1 MPIFEPTVFEKYEY
15 QGWVITITN
24 YLCSDELIAF
34 AVIKKYANE
43 ITVDNY
49 HWICLDEL
57 AEELGL
63 KVVYNDEFEDGDYG
77 ELGHYV
83 YCEPDDLGTK
93 ILALEG
99 RLNTRC
105 SSSMLNYIV
114 NEIENFI
121 NPPEWYESYYRIKRF
136 VALKQIYK
144 KALVPKV
151 SKRKS
156 GFLSQAWAAM
166 VKERDGK
173 CTNCGDANDLHAHHI
188 KPYSRYPELRLNVDN
203 GTTLCSLC
211 HRKHHKTNGF

>member
-1 MPIFEPTVFEKYEY
+1 MFEPTVFEKYEY
-15 QGWVITITN
+15 KGWIITITN
-24 YLCSDELIAF
+24 YFGSDELIGF
-34 AVIKKYANE
+34 AVIKKYANQ

-57 AEELGL
+57 AEELGID
-63 KVVYNDEFEDGDYG
+63 VVYNDEFEDGDFG

-83 YCEPDDLGTK
+83 YCEPDDLATK
-93 ILALEG
+93 IDAYNG
-99 RLNTRC
+99 HLNTRC

-114 NEIENFI
+114 NEIEDFI
-121 NPPEWYESYYRIKRF
+121 NPPEWYESRHRIKRI

>member
-1 MPIFEPTVFEKYEY
+1 
-15 QGWVITITN
+15 
-24 YLCSDELIAF
+24 
-34 AVIKKYANE
+34 
-43 ITVDNY
+43 
-49 HWICLDEL
+49 
-57 AEELGL
+57 
-63 KVVYNDEFEDGDYG
+63 
-77 ELGHYV
+77 
-83 YCEPDDLGTK
+83 
-93 ILALEG
+93 
-99 RLNTRC
+99 
-105 SSSMLNYIV
+105 MLNYIV
-114 NEIENFI
+114 NEIEDFI
-121 NPPEWYESYYRIKRF
+121 NPPEWYESRHRIKRI